1 MCRRALPVANVFI
14 DKYFLGVVDVIDSPG
29 AGAPARNL

>member
-1 MCRRALPVANVFI
+1 MANVFI
-14 DKYFLGVVDVIDSPG
+14 DKYFLGVLDVIDSPG